1 MALRASTD
9 PQRTPAGDR
18 NRRMALGL
26 SLAAFAEKAG
36 ITASQLHD
44 YESTAPGDYVDAN
57 VVLVVGLTLDQ
68 LEQHD
73 DSGPD

>member
-1 MALRASTD
+1 MAHQASTD

-36 ITASQLHD
+36 ITPTQLHD
-44 YESTAPGDYVDAN
+44 YETTAAGDHTDPN
-57 VVLVVGLTLDQ
+57 VALVVGLALD
-68 LEQHD
+68 LEE
-73 DSGPD
+73 GGTRTR